1 MRPGPLLVPR
11 LTRPRAVST
20 LLCGL
25 LLACAAPIGLGAQRG
40 EDTRFGVVAMSAAI
54 TTRFD
59 GVPHPAGDGLVH
71 GLRPIHPLERGAG
84 ALLVAPGGAA
94 TGWLAYTL
102 GFELLAPAHATIH
115 RGDRE
120 RVTLAL
126 AAYALVLGWRCGWMS
141 ESLAW
146 DCPQARPS
154 ELPLFGRPTARR
166 PARVPAEAPPGA

>member
-1 MRPGPLLVPR
+1 MRPRCLLARRPTRQR
-11 LTRPRAVST
+11 LVST
-20 LLCGL
+20 FRSGL
-25 LLACAAPIGLGAQRG
+25 LLVCVAPIGLGAQRR
-40 EDTRFGVVAMSAAI
+40 DADRLGVVAMSSAD
-54 TTRFD
+54 TTRLD
-59 GVPHPAGDGLVH
+59 GVPHPAGARLVH

-102 GFELLAPAHATIH
+102 GFELLAPAHATMH

-146 DCPQARPS
+146 DCPQGRPS
-154 ELPLFGRPTARR
+154 DLPLFGRPTSRR
-166 PARVPAEAPPGA
+166 PARIPAADPPGA